1 MGKKNRGYQPPPRPP
16 GPAAPS
22 AFSAADPPREAL
34 PPPPP
39 VPAVQPVVERIQ
51 DLLTQFV
58 GVVNRLGDELSPV
71 RIATAV
77 ERQIGATPSVIQ
89 DAVTAHRDL
98 REAIGEVQ
106 RKLTQVDAQLVGLGS
121 RATTEQVR
129 SAIETAMQ
137 PELLRAGQRI
147 EQVRTALEA
156 LTQRTSSGQISV
168 DVQTAASE
176 LTKQY
181 RVELE
186 SKLTR
191 LQQAFDF
198 LDNQSTELRNLIDSF
213 EPGGLPVLKQANDA
227 LQAQLDQERAAHA
240 ETRETLQKRT
250 EILTEKER
258 ELFGLK
264 AGQGSLV
271 SIEDLEKQRKELA
284 EEKQQLIAWTALS
297 AENARLRKDVDDL
310 NRELEEHE
318 RELEVAHLAA
328 EERAELERLR
338 RELAAE
344 ERARH
349 KQEELRVQMR
359 QDLTAQRRQNQ
370 ELKTKLQDL
379 IAAEELATRRDERI
393 RTLEEENKTL
403 RANVEEQRTRETRE
417 RTERENQRQQIAS
430 LRDDLQRQ
438 RERETLLESEWRKQ
452 HQDQWAKEARE
463 LHERERAWAEQQART
478 MSQQVATDLAAAN
491 EAIEELEQNQAEL
504 KRDLAKRQK
513 EIADL
518 QNQLSRAQTEL
529 EVERARVSVGK
540 IALAEERTRQEEHI
554 ARREAEANQRLANQQ
569 QDTLTRLTSEEK
581 RVQDKLTSTQLEV
594 GELKKEIA
602 DLSGQRGE
610 LKVEVQ
616 GLEQRRQDLRDKV
629 LPREARLGPLQ
640 EKVFKAEELAATAPA
655 ASEVSWLSGIQE
667 GLFAAGYSFHPRLLR
682 AFHTS
687 LKIAKLAPL
696 TVLAGISGTGKSE
709 LPRLYSDLGGVSFL
723 PIPVQPS
730 WDSPQDLLGFFNYT
744 DGRYKAEPLSRLL
757 YQINQKHDP
766 LGQGLSIVLLDEMN
780 LARVEY
786 YFAELLSRLEARRS
800 VDPSRSSTLAR
811 ASVHLDIGAGEEAEA
826 LYLDPRVLFVGTM
839 NEDEST
845 LTLSAKVLDR
855 ACILSFPRPR
865 DMRVQEQAVEIDP
878 RERLPADMWQSWYRE
893 PEDDHNSEELN
904 RISATMDQLDRSF
917 GHRLFRAIHAYVGN
931 YPAVDVDSDSA
942 RRAAWED
949 QWSMKILPRLKGLER
964 DDKRVRQGLDELAQ
978 LVPERLRAAY
988 KRARERDYFDWGGC
1002 PELYHDDAGEPGAA

>member
-16 GPAAPS
+16 GPVAP

-34 PPPPP
+34 PPPRP
-39 VPAVQPVVERIQ
+39 VPVVQPVVERIQ

-77 ERQIGATPSVIQ
+77 ERQIGVTPSVIQ
-89 DAVTAHRDL
+89 DAVIAQRDL
-98 REAIGEVQ
+98 RESIGDVQ
-106 RKLTQVDAQLVGLGS
+106 RKLTRVDTQLVGLGS

-137 PELLRAGQRI
+137 PELLRVGHRI
-147 EQVRTALEA
+147 EQVRTALDA
-156 LTQRTSSGQISV
+156 LTQRTSSGQISA

-284 EEKQQLIAWTALS
+284 EEKQKLIAWTALN

-338 RELAAE
+338 RDLAAE

-359 QDLTAQRRQNQ
+359 QDLTTQRRQNQ

-379 IAAEELATRRDERI
+379 IEAEELATRRNERI
-393 RTLEEENKTL
+393 RTLEEENKAL
-403 RANVEEQRTRETRE
+403 RATVEDQRTRETKE
-417 RTERENQRQQIAS
+417 RTERENQRNQIAS
-430 LRDDLQRQ
+430 LQNDLQRQ
-438 RERETLLESEWRKQ
+438 RERETLLESEWRKL
-452 HQDQWAKEARE
+452 HQDQWAKEGRE
-463 LHERERAWAEQQART
+463 LHERERAWAQQQART
-478 MSQQVATDLAAAN
+478 MSQQVETDLAAAN
-491 EAIEELEQNQAEL
+491 ETIEALEQDQAEL
-504 KRDLAKRQK
+504 KRDLAKRQR

-518 QNQLSRAQTEL
+518 QSQLSRAQTEL
-529 EVERARVSVGK
+529 EVERARISVEK
-540 IALAEERTRQEEHI
+540 VALAEERARQEEHI
-554 ARREAEANQRLANQQ
+554 ARRAAEANQRLENQQ
-569 QDTLTRLTSEEK
+569 QATLTRLASEEQ
-581 RVQDKLTSTQLEV
+581 RVQDKLASTQREV
-594 GELKKEIA
+594 GELKKELA
-602 DLSGQRGE
+602 ELSGQRGE
-610 LKVEVQ
+610 LRAQVQ
-616 GLEQRRQDLRDKV
+616 ELDQRRQDLRDKV

-640 EKVFKAEELAATAPA
+640 DKVFKAEELAAIAPA

-687 LKIAKLAPL
+687 LKIANLAPL

-730 WDSPQDLLGFFNYT
+730 WDSPQDLFGFFNYT

-757 YQINQKHDP
+757 YQVKQKDDSLH
-766 LGQGLSIVLLDEMN
+766 QGLSIVLLDEMN

-800 VDPSRSSTLAR
+800 VDPSRSSSVAR
-811 ASVHLDIGAGEEAEA
+811 ASVQLDIGAGEKTEF
-826 LYLDPRVLFVGTM
+826 LYLDPCVLFVGTM

-855 ACILSFPRPR
+855 ACVLSFPRPH
-865 DMRVQEQAVEIDP
+865 DMRVQEQAVEIEP
-878 RERLPADMWQSWYRE
+878 RERLPFETWQSWYSE
-893 PEDDHNSEELN
+893 PKDDKNSEELN
-904 RISATMDQLDRSF
+904 RISAAMDQLDRSF
-917 GHRLFRAIHAYVGN
+917 GHRLFRAIHAYLAN
-931 YPAVDVDSDSA
+931 YPAVEADSESA

-964 DDKRVRQGLDELAQ
+964 DDRQVRQGLDELAH

-988 KRARERDYFDWGGC
+988 GRARKREYFEWGGC
-1002 PELYHDDAGEPGAA
+1002 PELYQDDTGEPGAA